1 MAKSFK
7 NIINEVYEPKS
18 PDEKKF
24 KDKHISKLFPNM
36 FADSQYDKLFKGST
50 AEIDRGKD
58 RHGYNPGEDEKVYE
72 DTQLDETFQSGDEVS
87 FMHPTHGTVNG
98 TLIGSHPNQQL
109 HRIETDDGKKHGHY
123 GPLHPPVPGHDMS
136 DRKLP
141 RKPIAAMVAMRDH
154 EDVYE
159 QFDLFE
165 KAMSVAQQKLM
176 AIALRYKRDP
186 ESVPDASDSV
196 KKLADSMSE
205 KQLSDFAETKHKGLP
220 KKVED

>member
-50 AEIDRGKD
+50 TEIDRGKD
-58 RHGYNPGEDEKVYE
+58 RHGYNPSEDEKVYE

-87 FMHPTHGTVNG
+87 FMNPKTGISVKG
-98 TLIGSHPNQQL
+98 TLIDSDPEKNM
-109 HRIETDDGKKHGHY
+109 HRIRYKGKVHVHH
-123 GPLHPPVPGHDMS
+123 GPLNHHS
-136 DRKLP
+136 LALP
-141 RKPIAAMVAMRDH
+141 EPSVKAMVAMRDP
-154 EDVYE
+154 ENVYE

-205 KQLSDFAETKHKGLP
+205 KQLRDFAETKHKGLP

>member
-72 DTQLDETFQSGDEVS
+72 DTQLDEMFKIGDKVS
-87 FMHPTHGTVNG
+87 FMHPKTGIPVKG
-98 TLIGSHPNQQL
+98 TLIDSHPIKEM
-109 HRIETDDGKKHGHY
+109 HRIRYKGEVHVHH
-123 GPLHPPVPGHDMS
+123 GPLNHHS
-136 DRKLP
+136 LALP
-141 RKPIAAMVAMRDH
+141 EPSVEAMVGKN
-154 EDVYE
+154 YNE

-196 KKLADSMSE
+196 KRLADSMSE

>member
-50 AEIDRGKD
+50 TEVDRGKD

-72 DTQLDETFQSGDEVS
+72 DTQLDEMYKVGDKVS
-87 FMHPTHGTVNG
+87 FQHHIHGTVNG
-98 TLIGSHPNQQL
+98 ILRQSHPTKNMHQ
-109 HRIETDDGKKHGHY
+109 IETDDGNIHHHQGS
-123 GPLHPPVPGHDMS
+123 LHPPLPGHDMS

-141 RKPIAAMVAMRDH
+141 EPSVKAMVGMRNPN
-154 EDVYE
+154 VYE

-205 KQLSDFAETKHKGLP
+205 KQLRDFAETKHKGLP

>member
-50 AEIDRGKD
+50 TEIDRGKD

-87 FMHPTHGTVNG
+87 FNHPEYGNVKG
-98 TLIGSHPNQQL
+98 TLIDSHPTKNM
-109 HRIETDDGKKHGHY
+109 HRIRYKGEVHVHH
-123 GPLHPPVPGHDMS
+123 GPLKHHS
-136 DRKLP
+136 LALP
-141 RKPIAAMVAMRDH
+141 EPSVKAMVAMRDPN
-154 EDVYE
+154 VYE

-196 KKLADSMSE
+196 KKLADSMTE
-205 KQLSDFAETKHKGLP
+205 KQLRDFAETKHKGLP

>member
-72 DTQLDETFQSGDEVS
+72 DTQLDEMFNIGDKVS
-87 FMHPTHGTVNG
+87 FRNPIHGTVNG
-98 TLIGSHPNQQL
+98 TLIRSHPLKNM
-109 HRIETDDGKKHGHY
+109 HIIKTDDGEEHVHD
-123 GPLHPPVPGHDMS
+123 GPLHPPLPGHDMS

-141 RKPIAAMVAMRDH
+141 RKPIAAMVGKI
-154 EDVYE
+154 YNE

-176 AIALRYKRDP
+176 AIALRYKKDP

>member
-50 AEIDRGKD
+50 TEIDRGKD

-87 FMHPTHGTVNG
+87 FMHPKTGIPVKG
-98 TLIGSHPNQQL
+98 TLIDSHPTKIM
-109 HRIETDDGKKHGHY
+109 HRIRYKGEVHVHD
-123 GPLHPPVPGHDMS
+123 GPLNHPS
-136 DRKLP
+136 NALP
-141 RKPIAAMVAMRDH
+141 EPSVKAMVAMRDPK
-154 EDVYE
+154 DVYE

-205 KQLSDFAETKHKGLP
+205 KQLRDFAETKHKGLP

>member
-50 AEIDRGKD
+50 TEIDRGKD

-87 FMHPTHGTVNG
+87 FMHPKTGIPVNG
-98 TLIGSHPNQQL
+98 TLIDSHP
-109 HRIETDDGKKHGHY
+109 TVK
-123 GPLHPPVPGHDMS
+123 
-136 DRKLP
+136 
-141 RKPIAAMVAMRDH
+141 AMIAMRDPK
-154 EDVYE
+154 DVYE

>member
-50 AEIDRGKD
+50 TEIDRGKD

-87 FMHPTHGTVNG
+87 FMHPKTGIPVKG
-98 TLIGSHPNQQL
+98 TLIDSHPIKEM
-109 HRIETDDGKKHGHY
+109 HRIRYKGEVHVHH
-123 GPLHPPVPGHDMS
+123 GPLNHHS
-136 DRKLP
+136 LALP
-141 RKPIAAMVAMRDH
+141 EPSVKAMVAMRDPK
-154 EDVYE
+154 DVYE

-205 KQLSDFAETKHKGLP
+205 KQLRDFAETKHKGLP

>member
-50 AEIDRGKD
+50 TEIDRGKD

-72 DTQLDETFQSGDEVS
+72 DTQLDETFHSG
-87 FMHPTHGTVNG
+87 
-98 TLIGSHPNQQL
+98 
-109 HRIETDDGKKHGHY
+109 
-123 GPLHPPVPGHDMS
+123 
-136 DRKLP
+136 
-141 RKPIAAMVAMRDH
+141 
-154 EDVYE
+154 
-159 QFDLFE
+159 FDLFE

-196 KKLADSMSE
+196 KKLADSMTE
-205 KQLSDFAETKHKGLP
+205 KQLRDFAETKHKGLP

>member
-50 AEIDRGKD
+50 TEIDRGKD

-72 DTQLDETFQSGDEVS
+72 DTQLDEMIKVGAEVS
-87 FMHPTHGTVNG
+87 FMHPIHGLVNG
-98 TLIGSHPNQQL
+98 TVSQVHPTEQMYN
-109 HRIETDDGKKHGHY
+109 IKTNDGEERFHH
-123 GPLHPPVPGHDMS
+123 GPLYPPLTGHDMS
-136 DRKLP
+136 HRKLP
-141 RKPIAAMVAMRDH
+141 PRDEVRVAMQNPN
-154 EDVYE
+154 VYE

>member
-72 DTQLDETFQSGDEVS
+72 DTQLDEMFKIGDKVS
-87 FMHPTHGTVNG
+87 FMHSKTGSPVNG
-98 TLIGSHPNQQL
+98 TLIGSHPTKKEM
-109 HRIETDDGKKHGHY
+109 HRIRTDYGEELVHH
-123 GPLHPPVPGHDMS
+123 GPLMEPLRGSARNHPPSVKARIEMQNPN
-136 DRKLP
+136 
-141 RKPIAAMVAMRDH
+141 
-154 EDVYE
+154 VYE

-205 KQLSDFAETKHKGLP
+205 KQLRDFAETKHKGLP

>member
-50 AEIDRGKD
+50 TEIDRGKD

-72 DTQLDETFQSGDEVS
+72 NTQLDEMIKVGAEVS
-87 FMHPTHGTVNG
+87 FMHPKHGLVNG
-98 TLIGSHPNQQL
+98 TVSQVHPTEQMYN
-109 HRIETDDGKKHGHY
+109 IKTNDGKERFHH
-123 GPLHPPVPGHDMS
+123 GPLYPPLTGHDMS
-136 DRKLP
+136 HRKLP
-141 RKPIAAMVAMRDH
+141 PSDEAMIAMRDPK
-154 EDVYE
+154 DVHE

-176 AIALRYKRDP
+176 AVALRYKRDP

>member
-50 AEIDRGKD
+50 TEIDRGKD

-87 FMHPTHGTVNG
+87 FMHPKTGIPVKG
-98 TLIGSHPNQQL
+98 TLIDSHPIKEM
-109 HRIETDDGKKHGHY
+109 HRIRYKGEVHVHR
-123 GPLHPPVPGHDMS
+123 GPLNDPSLALPGHDI
-136 DRKLP
+136 LP
-141 RKPIAAMVAMRDH
+141 SSVEAMVSMRNPN
-154 EDVYE
+154 VYE

-196 KKLADSMSE
+196 KRLADSMSE
-205 KQLSDFAETKHKGLP
+205 KQLRDFAETKHKGLP

>member
-72 DTQLDETFQSGDEVS
+72 DTQLDEMFNIGDKVS
-87 FMHPTHGTVNG
+87 FEHPTHGTVNG
-98 TLIGSHPNQQL
+98 TLIGSHPTQQL
-109 HRIETDDGKKHGHY
+109 HRIETDDGKKHVHD
-123 GPLHPPVPGHDMS
+123 GPLYPPLPEHEMS
-136 DRKLP
+136 HRKLP
-141 RKPIAAMVAMRDH
+141 PRPIEAMVG
-154 EDVYE
+154 ENYNE

>member
-72 DTQLDETFQSGDEVS
+72 DTQLDEMFNIGAKVS
-87 FMHPTHGTVNG
+87 FMHPIHGTVNG
-98 TLIGSHPNQQL
+98 ILIRSHPIKNM
-109 HRIETDDGKKHGHY
+109 HIIETDDGKEHFHD
-123 GPLHPPVPGHDMS
+123 GPLYPPLPEHEMS
-136 DRKLP
+136 HRKLP
-141 RKPIAAMVAMRDH
+141 PRPPEAMVGKN
-154 EDVYE
+154 YNE

>member
-50 AEIDRGKD
+50 TEIDRGKD

-87 FMHPTHGTVNG
+87 FIHPEHGNVNG
-98 TLIGSHPNQQL
+98 TLVKSHPTKNM
-109 HRIETDDGKKHGHY
+109 HRIRYKGEVHVHH
-123 GPLHPPVPGHDMS
+123 GPLGPPSLPGHNMS

-141 RKPIAAMVAMRDH
+141 PKPIEAMVAMTDPN
-154 EDVYE
+154 VYE

>member
-72 DTQLDETFQSGDEVS
+72 DTQLDEMFNIGDKVS
-87 FMHPTHGTVNG
+87 FEHPTHGTVNG
-98 TLIGSHPNQQL
+98 TLIGSHPIKNM
-109 HRIETDDGKKHGHY
+109 HKIETDDGGVHVHH
-123 GPLHPPVPGHDMS
+123 GPLMEPLPGHDVS
-136 DRKLP
+136 HRKSP
-141 RKPIAAMVAMRDH
+141 PSVEAEVGRQDP
-154 EDVYE
+154 DVYE

-196 KKLADSMSE
+196 KRLADSMSE
-205 KQLSDFAETKHKGLP
+205 KQLRDFAETKHKGLP

>member
-1 MAKSFK
+1 M
-7 NIINEVYEPKS
+7 EP
-18 PDEKKF
+18 
-24 KDKHISKLFPNM
+24 LR
-36 FADSQYDKLFKGST
+36 GS
-50 AEIDRGKD
+50 AR
-58 RHGYNPGEDEKVYE
+58 N
-72 DTQLDETFQSGDEVS
+72 
-87 FMHPTHGTVNG
+87 HPPSVKA
-98 TLIGSHPNQQL
+98 
-109 HRIETDDGKKHGHY
+109 RIEMQN
-123 GPLHPPVPGHDMS
+123 PN
-136 DRKLP
+136 
-141 RKPIAAMVAMRDH
+141 
-154 EDVYE
+154 VYE

>member
-1 MAKSFK
+1 MAKLFK

-50 AEIDRGKD
+50 TEIDRGKD

-87 FMHPTHGTVNG
+87 FMHPKTGIPVKG
-98 TLIGSHPNQQL
+98 TLIDSHPIKEM
-109 HRIETDDGKKHGHY
+109 HRIRYKGEVHVHH
-123 GPLHPPVPGHDMS
+123 GPLNHHS
-136 DRKLP
+136 LALP
-141 RKPIAAMVAMRDH
+141 EPSVKAMVAMRDPK
-154 EDVYE
+154 DVYE

-205 KQLSDFAETKHKGLP
+205 KQLRDFAETKHKGLP

>member
-50 AEIDRGKD
+50 TEIDRGKD

-72 DTQLDETFQSGDEVS
+72 DTQLDEMIKVGNKVS
-87 FMHPTHGTVNG
+87 FRNPIHGTVNG
-98 TLIGSHPNQQL
+98 TLIRSHPLKNT
-109 HRIETDDGKKHGHY
+109 HIIKTDDGKEHVHD
-123 GPLHPPVPGHDMS
+123 GPLHPPLPGHDMS

-141 RKPIAAMVAMRDH
+141 QSVEAMVARRGPYVH
-154 EDVYE
+154 E

-196 KKLADSMSE
+196 KRLADSMSE
-205 KQLSDFAETKHKGLP
+205 KQLRDFAETKHKGLP

>member
-87 FMHPTHGTVNG
+87 FMHPKTGIPVKG
-98 TLIGSHPNQQL
+98 TLIDSHPIKEM
-109 HRIETDDGKKHGHY
+109 HRIRYKGEVHVHH
-123 GPLHPPVPGHDMS
+123 GPLNHHS
-136 DRKLP
+136 LALP
-141 RKPIAAMVAMRDH
+141 EPSVAAMVAMREH